1 MSVAPSGMQDVRQVD
16 FAAPSGL
23 NVVVIGKD
31 NETGLEFQNA
41 VTPNIIIRMMAVIAS
56 GLQYDISIVRDG
68 KVVRTVQSP
77 FVDPAL
83 PGPVWTPF
91 PWELIAGQFQIQAA
105 QTKGAA
111 AALTLYVVYDH
122 PLGQ

>member
-1 MSVAPSGMQDVRQVD
+1 MSVAPSGMQDIRQID

-41 VTPNIIIRMMAVIAS
+41 VTPNLIIRMAATVAS
-56 GLQYDISIVRDG
+56 SVQYDVSIVRDG

-77 FVDPAL
+77 FLSPTL

-91 PWELIAGQFQIQAA
+91 PWELLAGQFQIQAA
-105 QTKGAA
+105 QTKGTA